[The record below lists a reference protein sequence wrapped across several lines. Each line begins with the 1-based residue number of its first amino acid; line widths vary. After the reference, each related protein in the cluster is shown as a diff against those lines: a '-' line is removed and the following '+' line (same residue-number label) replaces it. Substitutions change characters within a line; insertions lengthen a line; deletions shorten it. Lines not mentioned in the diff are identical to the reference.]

1 MVRARSANRC
11 VERALAPSSLVV
23 VLVFAAAAGCDVLD
37 PKVGLSQE
45 SCGEDAIAPGAASGE
60 YGGAGTKT
68 GSAYGAS
75 SGTSTS
81 STVAVCAP
89 DAGSTCD
96 ECESQFCC
104 TTRAACYE
112 DPVCICADRGL
123 DRCLKAT
130 APGDDPG
137 IDACWD
143 AFEENGT
150 VEAERVACEKTWCAG
165 ACAVP

>member
-1 MVRARSANRC
+1 MVRTLSATRR
-11 VERALAPSSLVV
+11 VVRAIAPALLV
-23 VLVFAAAAGCDVLD
+23 AATAGCDVLD
-37 PKVGLSQE
+37 PKVGPSQE
-45 SCGEDAIAPGAASGE
+45 SCGVDAIAPGAASGA

-75 SGTSTS
+75 AGTSTS
-81 STVAVCAP
+81 STVAICAL

-96 ECESQFCC
+96 DCESQFCC
-104 TTRAACYE
+104 TTRTACYE

-123 DRCLKAT
+123 DRCLTAT
-130 APGDDPG
+130 APGDASG

-150 VEAERVACEKTWCAG
+150 VEAERVACEKTWCQG
-165 ACAVP
+165 PCGVP